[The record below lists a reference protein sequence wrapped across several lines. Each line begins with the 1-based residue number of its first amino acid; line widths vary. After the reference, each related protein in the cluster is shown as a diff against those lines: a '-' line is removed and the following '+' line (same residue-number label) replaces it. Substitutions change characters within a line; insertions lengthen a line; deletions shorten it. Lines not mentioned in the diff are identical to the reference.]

1 MATVTVKKQNG
12 GFAGSGSRQPLQVS
26 ADCRPWDVFAEV
38 GPAWLEPV
46 EFTPAFEVKE
56 TPTAVVIK
64 ADLPGVD
71 KSDLDVWLAE
81 NRLTV
86 AGKRE
91 AEKLNEQATFYAH
104 ERCFGSFSREFS
116 LPSDLNPDAIE
127 AELHHG
133 VLTIRLPKGVHA
145 AVTPPELG
153 AGFEKPRA

>member
-1 MATVTVKKQNG
+1 MATVTVKKQSG
-12 GFAGSGSRQPLQVS
+12 SFAGSGSRQALQVGP
-26 ADCRPWDVFAEV
+26 DCRPWDVFAEV
-38 GPAWLEPV
+38 GPAWMEPV

-56 TPTAVVIK
+56 TPNALVIK

-71 KSDLDVWLAE
+71 KSDLDVWLAD

-91 AEKLNEQATFYAH
+91 AEKMSEQATFYAH

-116 LPSDLNPDAIE
+116 LPSGLNPDAIE

-133 VLTIRLPKGVHA
+133 VLTIRLPKRALATTSVRDVGI
-145 AVTPPELG
+145 
-153 AGFEKPRA
+153 GFEKRRA